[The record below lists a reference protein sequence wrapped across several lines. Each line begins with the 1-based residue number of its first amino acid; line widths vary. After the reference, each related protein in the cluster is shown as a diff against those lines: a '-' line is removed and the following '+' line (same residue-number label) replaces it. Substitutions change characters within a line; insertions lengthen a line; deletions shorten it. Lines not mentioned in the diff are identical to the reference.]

1 MSSKTIDIVILIGLP
16 ASGKS
21 TFYRTHFASTHE
33 LISKDLLRR
42 SKAKNKEQQQVERV
56 EAALRE
62 NRSVVVDNTNP
73 TPQDRQSLVA
83 LGHQYG
89 AEVTAYYFEP
99 DTKSSRQRNQQRTG
113 KERIPDAAI
122 YITASKLILP
132 DYSEGFDRLYAV
144 RIPPERMQDTSSDS
158 TPRFTVTPISKNG

>member
-1 MSSKTIDIVILIGLP
+1 MSSKTIDIVILIGLQ

-42 SKAKNKEQQQVERV
+42 SKAKNKEQQQLERV
-56 EAALRE
+56 EAALQE

-73 TPQDRQSLVA
+73 APQDRQSLIA
-83 LGHQYG
+83 LGYQYG
-89 AEVTAYYFEP
+89 ANVIGYYFEP

-122 YITASKLILP
+122 YITASKLIPP

-144 RIPPERMQDTSSDS
+144 RIPPESMQGTSSDS
-158 TPRFTVTPISKNG
+158 IPRFTVTPISKNG

>member
-1 MSSKTIDIVILIGLP
+1 MRSNTLEIVILIGLQ

-42 SKAKNKEQQQVERV
+42 SKAKNKEQQQFERV
-56 EAALRE
+56 EAAFQE

-73 TPQDRQSLVA
+73 TPQDRQPLIA

-89 AEVTAYYFEP
+89 AKVIGYYFEP

-122 YITASKLILP
+122 YITASKLIPP

-144 RIPPERMQDTSSDS
+144 RIPPERMQDISGDS
-158 TPRFTVTPISKNG
+158 LPRFTVTPVPKNA

>member
-21 TFYRTHFASTHE
+21 TFYRTCFASTHE
-33 LISKDLLRR
+33 LISKDLIRS
-42 SKAKNKEQQQVERV
+42 SKAKNKEQRQLERV
-56 EAALRE
+56 EAALQE

-73 TPQDRQSLVA
+73 APLDRQSLLA

-89 AEVTAYYFEP
+89 ANVIGYYFEP

-122 YITASKLILP
+122 YITASKLIPP

-144 RIPPERMQDTSSDS
+144 RIPPESMQGTSSDS